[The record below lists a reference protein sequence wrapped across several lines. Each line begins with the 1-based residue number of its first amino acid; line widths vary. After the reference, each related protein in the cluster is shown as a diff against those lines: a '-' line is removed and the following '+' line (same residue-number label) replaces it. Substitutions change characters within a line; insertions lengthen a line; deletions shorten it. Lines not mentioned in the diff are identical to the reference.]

1 MKSYVGEKTRT
12 FLFRLDDG
20 EILPDALVGALHAA
34 GVATGWVRATG
45 VLRDVELRAYDAAAG
60 SLGGARHL
68 TGSLL
73 AVSIDG
79 VVGMVQG
86 HPSVAL
92 RAVLARDGEAGL
104 ETFAGEIVRA
114 RTAGLDAIVTSIDDV
129 AVGLSVDARSG
140 LMLIDGGASE
150 GEPGRA
156 PARPAAPEPK
166 REPAWTQAIAASARA
181 EPLRPATPRPPE
193 NAPIPPRP
201 VRPATADAELLF
213 PEAGDVVEHFAFG
226 RCEVLKSDGDRLHL
240 RVGKDAH
247 VREIALEMLKVV
259 EQPTEGPHRRFKLL
273 RKM

>member
-1 MKSYVGEKTRT
+1 MKSYAGEKTRT
-12 FLFRLDDG
+12 FLFRLEDG
-20 EILPDALVGALHAA
+20 DILPDVLADALAAA

-45 VLRDVELRAYDAAAG
+45 VLCDVELRAYDASTG
-60 SLGGARHL
+60 SLGGTRHL
-68 TGSLL
+68 AGPLL
-73 AVSIDG
+73 AVSLDG
-79 VVGMVQG
+79 VVGMVEG

-92 RAVLARDGEAGL
+92 RGVLARDGEAGL
-104 ETFAGEIVRA
+104 ETFAGEVVHA
-114 RTAGLDAIVTSIDDV
+114 RTAGLDAIVTSMDDV
-129 AVGLSVDARSG
+129 AVGLCLDARSG
-140 LMLIDGGASE
+140 VTLIDSGAPG
-150 GEPGRA
+150 GEPRRE
-156 PARPAAPEPK
+156 PARRTPTEP
-166 REPAWTQAIAASARA
+166 RHEPAWTQAINASANA
-181 EPLRPATPRPPE
+181 DPLRPATPRPIE

-201 VRPATADAELLF
+201 VRPAPPEGELLF